1 MKSLHLQALLALLFV
16 QVIFSQTLPGCLNHN
31 GEVVDWFLIYYT
43 PGTVHKHFPLYGYMY
58 IDSTSTNETF
68 DIYKGWGD

>member
-1 MKSLHLQALLALLFV
+1 MKSSLLKAFLAALLV
-16 QVIFSQTLPGCLNHN
+16 QTILSQSLPGCLNHR

-43 PGTVHKHFPLYGYMY
+43 PETIHKNFPLYGYMY
-58 IDSTSTNETF
+58 TDSTSTNPTL